1 MKTAMSFA
9 PYVTF
14 VLVLAAGVYHQ
25 WFLAVLFLGSA
36 IIWVGDVF
44 EGICRTLDKELQARD
59 DRIAELQRRLKI
71 LENSHT
77 QRTYAYIEED

>member
-1 MKTAMSFA
+1 MKSAMSFV

-14 VLVLAAGVYHQ
+14 VLVLAAGAYHQ
-25 WFLAVLFLGSA
+25 RLLAVLFLGSA

-44 EGICRTLDKELQARD
+44 EGMCRTLDQELQARD
-59 DRIAELQRRLKI
+59 DRIAELQRRLKV

-77 QRTYAYIEED
+77 RTYAYIDEN